1 MQKKRSTRFKL
12 IDAAV
17 ILICVAGSVLSGA
30 TFWKEYTRTLSKL
43 NEEPIGTVTFKK
55 RTVQRKFLEHVI
67 WDRLKQESPVYNGDT
82 IRTIEVSEA
91 VVTFRDITTRLML
104 NENTLIQVFYTDE
117 YGARVDFSSGNM
129 AVDSGSKSVLITSGS
144 SQIIIDGRANLD
156 KGDEGFSLSVM
167 DGTVNYDG
175 EYLNMGDIYT
185 LDLSGIPVET
195 PVIAVTSFPSSARV
209 LASPDEK
216 VPVTFSWNA
225 VNFNPGTTVIV
236 DVAADRKFSR
246 IIERSQTAESSAS
259 VMLSGGAYWWR
270 AFPSNNGGEPV
281 NNMYPTGTLEVIAST
296 PPELIAPAQQAEF
309 FADENSA
316 VAFSWTSS
324 TGVAAGAAAYLL
336 EISPNRDMSG
346 AVVAR
351 NVQGTSVVI
360 PGLDAGSY
368 FWRVSPMLPDWIIGE
383 LPPSQTGSFAVRR
396 SSSVPVQPSVALP
409 ESVAVTP
416 PSVDVPEPVAITPP
430 PVVVP
435 ELAVVAPPHAVT
447 PEPVAIAPPPSQQTA
462 AHQIRDDAVI
472 WQENGHRYLVVD
484 QSMTWDEA
492 NTYAA
497 SRGGHLAV
505 IENANEQAFILNLIR
520 SGNKNFYWLGGYRDG
535 NRWRWINGA
544 NFSYRNWAPNQ
555 PDNHQNRQNK
565 LMIIRVTT
573 NLLVDGA
580 RAGQWDDVN
589 TDGRVLGE
597 IYFNADNKGL
607 IIEWDAQT
615 VSAVTPPHAVTPEP
629 VAVAPPPS
637 QQTAARHASDDAI
650 IWQENGHGYLVVNQ
664 QMTWDEANTYAR
676 ERGGYLATITSREE
690 QRFVMDLLS
699 RDGDKNNYWLGGYR
713 ESRNW
718 HWVTG
723 ESFRYTNWLPTQPDN
738 SHGIENKLQ
747 IVRILHSDAQ
757 QVRGRQGQWNDNSN
771 DNFGWGSYGF
781 IIEWDAQTAS
791 AAVPPPRA
799 AAPEPVAVMPP
810 PAAVTLPS
818 INVIS
823 ADSGW
828 VGGVF
833 GGNASV
839 RSRTTTNLSFSRETI
854 QNREVDVMTLSVN
867 IASGNE
873 WRMGNFFSDHPDII
887 QRLRAANG
895 VRFKVSGDGG
905 RGWYIAMSTP
915 ETDSDGGRF
924 RTPITTR
931 RGTVV
936 DVDVPFSRLRQPAWA
951 RSVRFNRETI
961 GFIEIAR
968 HANGDDSF
976 SGESIIK
983 IFDFEIY

>member
-17 ILICVAGSVLSGA
+17 ILICVAGSVFSGA
-30 TFWKEYTRTLSKL
+30 TFWKEYNRTLSKL

-236 DVAADRKFSR
+236 DVAADRRFSR

-324 TGVAAGAAAYLL
+324 TGAAASAAAYLL

-360 PGLDAGSY
+360 PSLDAGSY

-416 PSVDVPEPVAITPP
+416 PPIDVLESVAITPP
-430 PVVVP
+430 PVAAP
-435 ELAVVAPPHAVT
+435 ELTAVAPPRAVT
-447 PEPVAIAPPPSQQTA
+447 PEPAAVAPPPSQQTA
-462 AHQIRDDAVI
+462 ARHASDDAVI

-492 NTYAA
+492 NTYATD
-497 SRGGHLAV
+497 RGGHLAV

-565 LMIIRVTT
+565 LIIIRVTT

-615 VSAVTPPHAVTPEP
+615 VSAVTPPPAVAPEP
-629 VAVAPPPS
+629 VAIAPPPS
-637 QQTAARHASDDAI
+637 QQTAARSIPDNAVV
-650 IWQENGHGYLVVNQ
+650 WQENGHRYLVVDQ
-664 QMTWDEANTYAR
+664 SMTWTDAR
-676 ERGGYLATITSREE
+676 RDCEERGGYLATITSSEE
-690 QRFVMDLLS
+690 QRFIMELLPRS
-699 RDGDKNNYWLGGYR
+699 GRSLYWLGGYR
-713 ESRNW
+713 ENRNW
-718 HWVTG
+718 QWVTG
-723 ESFRYTNWLPTQPDN
+723 ESFNYRNWAAGKPDN
-738 SHGIENKLQ
+738 SRGVEDKL
-747 IVRILHSDAQ
+747 VILR
-757 QVRGRQGQWNDNSN
+757 VPLWGGNRGQWDDVANNPINTTSAN
-771 DNFGWGSYGF
+771 TGVNFGY
-781 IIEWDAQTAS
+781 IIEWDAQTVS
-791 AAVPPPRA
+791 AVTPPRA

-810 PAAVTLPS
+810 PAAVTPPS

-873 WRMGNFFSDHPDII
+873 WRMGNFVSDHPDII
-887 QRLRAANG
+887 QRLRAASG

-924 RTPITTR
+924 QTPITTR

-936 DVDVPFSRLRQPAWA
+936 DIDVPFSRLRQPAWA
-951 RSVRFNRETI
+951 RNVRFNRETI
-961 GFIEIAR
+961 RFIEIAR